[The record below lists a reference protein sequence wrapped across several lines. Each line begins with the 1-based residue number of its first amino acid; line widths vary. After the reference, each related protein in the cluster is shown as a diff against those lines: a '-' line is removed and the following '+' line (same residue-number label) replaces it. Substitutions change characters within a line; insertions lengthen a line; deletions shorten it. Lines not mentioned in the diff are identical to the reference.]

1 MHNEYRV
8 VVLSSLPAF
17 ISHFSLYANMHFYL
31 PPHHTTN
38 YFHLVMLLR
47 RLFILHYV
55 QRTHQTITSS
65 IRLPSFVYHIIAIMF
80 TFLFTVR
87 PPWYLKYHIFF

>member
-1 MHNEYRV
+1 
-8 VVLSSLPAF
+8 
-17 ISHFSLYANMHFYL
+17 
-31 PPHHTTN
+31 
-38 YFHLVMLLR
+38 MLLR

-87 PPWYLKYHIFF
+87 PPWYLKYHIFLKKGLLKVIFAYACDGILHIIA